1 MAAKSPHAFSGSGS
15 GSGTHLPASS
25 SLGTTAVNRNS
36 ADYSSYNPL
45 SHSAPSGQYNPAASA
60 SASSSSAQNH
70 FQKFHAPSS
79 SAYNNKS
86 QPPQH
91 QQYLALPDGSYDQAT
106 AHHDPPYQ
114 DHDHDN
120 DYDQLHLHAP
130 EPARRPTGKF
140 TEEWD
145 ASQRGSSIV
154 DGPVSRHNIKNNNNI
169 GSMHRSNSFSGST
182 AGGGIDGP
190 GSIQVSRSNTLKKK
204 SSLRRSASL
213 GRSGS
218 RRSMKA
224 GSVRSLALQ
233 STADED
239 EMHSAFYCP
248 VPTTGNP
255 TEALA
260 NRFQSTQALVIPK
273 EIPLQKSACLCTY

>member
-1 MAAKSPHAFSGSGS
+1 MVRQLTSAPHTTDMVQNQMAAKTPHAFGVGANGNGNGS
-15 GSGTHLPASS
+15 GSGTRLPASS

-36 ADYSSYNPL
+36 ADYAYNPL
-45 SHSAPSGQYNPAASA
+45 SHNAHNGPFNP
-60 SASSSSAQNH
+60 SASSSSPQNR
-70 FQKFHAPSS
+70 FQEFYAPSS
-79 SAYNNKS
+79 SSYNAP
-86 QPPQH
+86 QPLHH
-91 QQYLALPDGSYDQAT
+91 QQHLALPDNSYEQAT
-106 AHHDPPYQ
+106 AHHNPPYQ
-114 DHDHDN
+114 DHEHD
-120 DYDQLHLHAP
+120 HLHAP
-130 EPARRPTGKF
+130 APARRPTGKF

-145 ASQRGSSIV
+145 ASQRGSSIIE
-154 DGPVSRHNIKNNNNI
+154 GPVSRHNSTHNNMSSI
-169 GSMHRSNSFSGST
+169 QRSNSFSGST
-182 AGGGIDGP
+182 GGGGMDGP

-239 EMHSAFYCP
+239 EIHSAFFCP

-260 NRFQSTQALVIPK
+260 NRFQ
-273 EIPLQKSACLCTY
+273 CT